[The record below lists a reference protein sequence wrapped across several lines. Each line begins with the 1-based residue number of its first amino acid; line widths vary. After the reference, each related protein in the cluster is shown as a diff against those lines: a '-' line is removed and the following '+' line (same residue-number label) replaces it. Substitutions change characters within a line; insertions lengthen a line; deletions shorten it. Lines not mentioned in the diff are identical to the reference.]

1 MKNIIIIGSGPAGIS
16 AALYTVRAGIKTT
29 VISKG
34 MGALEKAESIENF
47 YGVGAV
53 SGAELHQKG
62 IESARSLGVEF
73 IEDEIVGLN
82 WLGQYEV
89 EGKNGRYSADAV
101 ILATGSSRKAP
112 KIKGIT
118 EFEAKGVSYCAVCDA
133 FAARGTH
140 SVVIGAGEYA
150 LHEAEALSGVA
161 DKITVLTNAQTDGRL
176 DDSVFTS
183 RGFDVIDLPISEIR
197 GENRVSS
204 VIFENGQALNC
215 SMVFVA
221 LGVAGSVELAR
232 KVGAYIENGRLM
244 LDENMSL
251 GLPGLYAAG
260 DCTGGILQIS
270 KAVYEGTKAAF
281 SAISFIKKGE

>member
-1 MKNIIIIGSGPAGIS
+1 M
-16 AALYTVRAGIKTT
+16 
-29 VISKG
+29 
-34 MGALEKAESIENF
+34 
-47 YGVGAV
+47 
-53 SGAELHQKG
+53 
-62 IESARSLGVEF
+62 
-73 IEDEIVGLN
+73 
-82 WLGQYEV
+82 
-89 EGKNGRYSADAV
+89 
-101 ILATGSSRKAP
+101 ATGSSRKAP

-161 DKITVLTNAQTDGRL
+161 ERITILTNGQVDGRL
-176 DDSVFTS
+176 DDSVFTL

-204 VIFENGQALNC
+204 VVFENGQALNC